1 MHTLQGKRMA
11 VLLVALAALVAAPA
25 AHAAEVAGVKVDDKI
40 QLGDKEL
47 VLNGAGLRTKFVF
60 KVYVGAL
67 YVGQK
72 VTTPTAVYDSAAP
85 RRLVLR
91 MLREM
96 GADSLYSALEEG
108 LRNNL
113 TSAEATELKPQTEQL
128 GAIMKSIGTV
138 KEGDSIAIDFTGAGI
153 EVGLNGK
160 PQGKVD
166 GAAFAKVLLKVW
178 LGDSPA
184 DAGLKKALL
193 GG

>member
-1 MHTLQGKRMA
+1 MSAARGIRGA
-11 VLLVALAALVAAPA
+11 VLVAAILA
-25 AHAAEVAGVKVDDKI
+25 AASLQAAEVAGVKVDDKI
-40 QLGDKEL
+40 QAGGQEL
-47 VLNGAGLRTKFVF
+47 VLNGAGLRSKFFV

-72 VTTPTAVYDSAAP
+72 TTTPAAIYESPAP
-85 RRLVLR
+85 RRMLMR

-113 TSAEATELKPQTEQL
+113 TAAELAELKAQTEQL
-128 GAIMKSIGTV
+128 GAIMKAIGTV
-138 KEGDSIAIDFTGAGI
+138 KEGDSIAIDFLSGGI

-166 GAAFAKVLLKVW
+166 GGAFGKALLKVW

-184 DAGLKKALL
+184 DASLKKALL